1 MAAPIHKLET
11 AQDAREALA
20 EEIARLELLRRL
32 AVGAAH
38 TLNNA
43 FTAILGET
51 LCLADERKHDPL
63 VSEACD
69 LIQGEVERC
78 ARLTRS
84 IAARV
89 QRRENALEETNIAA
103 LVRGLEPLLRETV
116 SRSVAMAVEV
126 PDVCVVVR
134 GPGEDLELLV
144 LLVAHRLARTPVR
157 GAALHIALGPHDAT
171 TAELR
176 FELRVPD
183 ETPAAPTRRRLLGP
197 AGRRRRRRT
206 RLAPRRAHRQ
216 QRRRRPALRATPVR
230 DREPDALSL
239 SASRREPRA
248 GRARAR
254 RATRSTRRAAGAR
267 APAPAPRAV
276 RG

>member
-1 MAAPIHKLET
+1 VAAPIQKLDT
-11 AQDAREALA
+11 AQVAREALA

-32 AVGAAH
+32 AMGAAH

-89 QRRENALEETNIAA
+89 QRRENALEESNIAA

-116 SRSVAMAVEV
+116 SRSVAMSVEV
-126 PDVCVVVR
+126 PDLSVLVR

-144 LLVAHRLARTPVR
+144 LLVAHRLALTPVR
-157 GAALHIALGPHDAT
+157 GAALHIALGPYDAD

-176 FELRVPD
+176 FELRVPE
-183 ETPAAPTRRRLLGP
+183 ETPAVEHADGSWDLLVADA
-197 AGRRRRRRT
+197 AGVLGSR
-206 RLAPRRAHRQ
+206 HG
-216 QRRRRPALRATPVR
+216 VR
-230 DREPDALSL
+230 IVSSEDD
-239 SASRREPRA
+239 
-248 GRARAR
+248 
-254 RATRSTRRAAGAR
+254 ATRC
-267 APAPAPRAV
+267 V
-276 RG
+276 RLQFEIANLTL

>member
-1 MAAPIHKLET
+1 MGAGFEFGQSLTSRDEMQAAHFRARRRRLRFAAQARPRTGRYPEPVSAPIQKLDT
-11 AQDAREALA
+11 AQVAREALA

-32 AVGAAH
+32 AMGAAH

-89 QRRENALEETNIAA
+89 QRRENALEESNIAA

-116 SRSVAMAVEV
+116 SRSVAMSVEV
-126 PDVCVVVR
+126 PDLSVLVR

-144 LLVAHRLARTPVR
+144 LLVAHRLALTPVR
-157 GAALHIALGPHDAT
+157 GAALHLANCLIGRSLLQRIGWLG
-171 TAELR
+171 LR
-176 FELRVPD
+176 YSLAVLRLLSRNFGGN
-183 ETPAAPTRRRLLGP
+183 RRRLWRH
-197 AGRRRRRRT
+197 AR
-206 RLAPRRAHRQ
+206 
-216 QRRRRPALRATPVR
+216 
-230 DREPDALSL
+230 
-239 SASRREPRA
+239 SR
-248 GRARAR
+248 
-254 RATRSTRRAAGAR
+254 
-267 APAPAPRAV
+267 
-276 RG
+276 

>member
-1 MAAPIHKLET
+1 VAAPIHTLET

-32 AVGAAH
+32 AMGAAH

-134 GPGEDLELLV
+134 GPGQDLELLV
-144 LLVAHRLARTPVR
+144 LLVAHRLAHTAIR
-157 GAALHIALGPHDAT
+157 GAALHITLGPHDAKS
-171 TAELR
+171 AELC
-176 FELRVPD
+176 FELRI
-183 ETPAAPTRRRLLGP
+183 PAATAAMQRADRSWDLLV
-197 AGRRRRRRT
+197 A
-206 RLAPRRAHRQ
+206 
-216 QRRRRPALRATPVR
+216 
-230 DREPDALSL
+230 D
-239 SASRREPRA
+239 
-248 GRARAR
+248 
-254 RATRSTRRAAGAR
+254 AAGVLGSR
-267 APAPAPRAV
+267 HGV
-276 RG
+276 RIVSSEGDGPPCVRLHFEIANLTL

>member
-1 MAAPIHKLET
+1 MAAPIPTLET
-11 AQDAREALA
+11 LQDAREALA

-32 AVGAAH
+32 AMGAAH

-63 VSEACD
+63 VAEACD

-84 IAARV
+84 IATRV
-89 QRRENALEETNIAA
+89 QRRESALEETNLAA

-126 PDVCVVVR
+126 PDICVVVR

-144 LLVAHRLARTPVR
+144 LLVAHRLAHTSAR

-171 TAELR
+171 SAELC
-176 FELRVPD
+176 FELRNPGTTTAVQRAD
-183 ETPAAPTRRRLLGP
+183 RSWDLLV
-197 AGRRRRRRT
+197 A
-206 RLAPRRAHRQ
+206 
-216 QRRRRPALRATPVR
+216 
-230 DREPDALSL
+230 D
-239 SASRREPRA
+239 
-248 GRARAR
+248 
-254 RATRSTRRAAGAR
+254 AAGVLGSR
-267 APAPAPRAV
+267 HGV
-276 RG
+276 RIVCSEGDVPPGVRLHFEIAKLTL

>member
-1 MAAPIHKLET
+1 VSAPIHTLAT
-11 AQDAREALA
+11 AQNSREALS

-32 AVGAAH
+32 ALGAAH
-38 TLNNA
+38 TFNNA

-51 LCLADERKHDPL
+51 LCLADERKDDPL

-89 QRRENALEETNIAA
+89 QRRESTLEETNIASLA
-103 LVRGLEPLLRETV
+103 RGLESLLRETV
-116 SRSVAMAVEV
+116 SRSVAIAIEV

-144 LLVAHRLARTPVR
+144 LLVAHRLARTNSR
-157 GAALHIALGPHDAT
+157 GAALHIALGPHDAA

-176 FELRVPD
+176 LEVRIP
-183 ETPAAPTRRRLLGP
+183 EQPSEM
-197 AGRRRRRRT
+197 
-206 RLAPRRAHRQ
+206 PR
-216 QRRRRPALRATPVR
+216 
-230 DREPDALSL
+230 PDACWDLL
-239 SASRREPRA
+239 VADAVEVLGSRHGVRVV
-248 GRARAR
+248 
-254 RATRSTRRAAGAR
+254 SAAGDGSPCVR
-267 APAPAPRAV
+267 LQFEIAPLTL
-276 RG
+276 

>member
-1 MAAPIHKLET
+1 MAAPIHTLET
-11 AQDAREALA
+11 TQVAREALA

-32 AVGAAH
+32 ATGAAH

-89 QRRENALEETNIAA
+89 QRRENVLEETNIAA

-116 SRSVAMAVEV
+116 SRSVAMAIEV
-126 PDVCVVVR
+126 PDVCVLVR

-144 LLVAHRLARTPVR
+144 LLVAHRLAHTPIR
-157 GAALHIALGPHDAT
+157 GATLHIALGPHDAES
-171 TAELR
+171 AELR
-176 FELRVPD
+176 FELRIPD
-183 ETPAAPTRRRLLGP
+183 ERPDVERADRSWDLLVADAAGVLGSRH
-197 AGRRRRRRT
+197 GVRIVSSEDD
-206 RLAPRRAHRQ
+206 APRC
-216 QRRRRPALRATPVR
+216 VR
-230 DREPDALSL
+230 LQFEIANLTL
-239 SASRREPRA
+239 
-248 GRARAR
+248 
-254 RATRSTRRAAGAR
+254 
-267 APAPAPRAV
+267 
-276 RG
+276 